1 MVKLY
6 HSLKIKQQCGAAKQ
20 QLKKQTNAKTKQK
33 KKKKR
38 KRKQKTLNNSVI
50 ISLNL
55 LLASISDII

>member
-33 KKKKR
+33 TKKKKE
-38 KRKQKTLNNSVI
+38 KKAKNSEQF
-50 ISLNL
+50 
-55 LLASISDII
+55 SDYQS

>member
-33 KKKKR
+33 KKKKE
-38 KRKQKTLNNSVI
+38 KKAKNSEQF
-50 ISLNL
+50 
-55 LLASISDII
+55 SDYQS

>member
-33 KKKKR
+33 KKKR